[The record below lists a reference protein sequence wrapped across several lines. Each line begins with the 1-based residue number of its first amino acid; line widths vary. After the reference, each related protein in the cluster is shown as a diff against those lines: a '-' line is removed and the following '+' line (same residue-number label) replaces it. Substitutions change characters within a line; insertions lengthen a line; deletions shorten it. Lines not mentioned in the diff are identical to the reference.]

1 LKGKQFHL
9 VTADGGVDC
18 SADPEFQEQNSADLK
33 AAEYK
38 GICYKLKPK
47 GNALLKLFCC
57 CHESTLKILESAAS
71 SFRKVELVKPASSKA
86 GNSELYLVM
95 LGYFG
100 RMAPLENTVGFLETN
115 LNTIR
120 YFSNRQRKA
129 IADNLEFKNCQK
141 DWNINMSSFVQSYK
155 EIILQK
161 IIRHQLKEH
170 PWSKLNFKTTIF
182 DGRRRQG
189 NLNERK
195 NRELL
200 SLKELERDLKG
211 MKKENLPKIRRF
223 SAKRMRMQSLE
234 IIKSPK
240 RLNKITNS
248 LTVSDH
254 WMSWYSALIKYRPEL
269 FNKAQLISDECPYPQ
284 NIKRLIEDPL
294 TLNLARENT
303 SMLKDSSVK
312 MVHVK
317 VQGSAGVPWPELII
331 RNHFISDIR
340 EAVRLLDKNG
350 HLILEISHTTF
361 ASRLS
366 SHLLILLF
374 NTFDSVEPI
383 VPAQGYVF
391 YIMRRMVSKESG
403 MNNVARWFPT
413 IHRELESEEVLQL
426 FPIGMIAKDQNLLRH
441 LRRVN
446 DWLIQCTCLA
456 LLDEKEQEIQI
467 PERDGRKAYS
477 Q

>member
-1 LKGKQFHL
+1 M
-9 VTADGGVDC
+9 
-18 SADPEFQEQNSADLK
+18 
-33 AAEYK
+33 
-38 GICYKLKPK
+38 
-47 GNALLKLFCC
+47 
-57 CHESTLKILESAAS
+57 ST
-71 SFRKVELVKPASSKA
+71 
-86 GNSELYLVM
+86 
-95 LGYFG
+95 
-100 RMAPLENTVGFLETN
+100 
-115 LNTIR
+115 
-120 YFSNRQRKA
+120 
-129 IADNLEFKNCQK
+129 
-141 DWNINMSSFVQSYK
+141 FVQSYK

-161 IIRHQLKEH
+161 ITRNQFKEH
-170 PWSKLNFKTTIF
+170 HWSKLNFKTTIF

-189 NLNERK
+189 NLHERK
-195 NRELL
+195 NREFF
-200 SLKELERDLKG
+200 SLKELETDLKE

-223 SAKRMRMQSLE
+223 SSKRFRLQNLE
-234 IIKSPK
+234 IIKCPK
-240 RLNKITNS
+240 RIEKITNS

-254 WMSWYSALIKYRPEL
+254 WMSWYSALIKNRPEL
-269 FNKAQLISDECPYPQ
+269 FNKAQLISSECPYPR
-284 NIKRLIEDPL
+284 NIERLIEDPL

-317 VQGSAGVPWPELII
+317 VQGSAAVSWPELII
-331 RNHFISDIR
+331 RNHFISDLR
-340 EAVRLLDKNG
+340 EAIRLLDTNG

-383 VPAQGYVF
+383 VPARGYVI

-403 MNNVARWFPT
+403 QNNIARWFPE
-413 IHRELESEEVLQL
+413 IHRELESQEVLQL

-456 LLDEKEQEIQI
+456 LLDEKKE
-467 PERDGRKAYS
+467 ERDGSKAYS